1 VSQTQDPI
9 TVSTGAASTAPAAGQ
24 RAADVLTVSDVSVGF
39 DLPGGGR
46 REVFTN
52 LSFNARP
59 GEMVVVVGKSG
70 GGKTTLLK
78 LLVGLVRPDS
88 GVVEVLEAA
97 PAAARSHMG
106 VMLARDALIPSR
118 NARRNVEFG
127 LELRGVPRHRRRE
140 VAMRYLHM
148 MELGHAEHMWP
159 WQLSH
164 GMRQRVALART
175 WALNAD
181 ILLLDEPFAALDAQ
195 TRERMQ
201 MGFLNLWAEEPR
213 TVVFVTHDLEE
224 AILLG
229 DRVVVIGDGKAIAD
243 IEVPMGRPRDRTNVM
258 EDAGC
263 RAAAAELRRL
273 IL

>member
-1 VSQTQDPI
+1 VS
-9 TVSTGAASTAPAAGQ
+9 GAPVHTTTALA
-24 RAADVLTVSDVSVGF
+24 VSDVSVGF
-39 DLPGGGR
+39 NLPGGGR
-46 REVFTN
+46 RQVFTD
-52 LSFNARP
+52 LSFGAKP

-78 LLVGLVRPDS
+78 LLVGLVKPDS
-88 GVVEVLEAA
+88 GRVEVLDTT
-97 PAAARSHMG
+97 PVAARSRMG
-106 VMLARDALIPSR
+106 IMLARDALIPSR
-118 NARRNVEFG
+118 SARRNVEFG
-127 LELRGVPRHRRRE
+127 LELRGIPRRQRRS
-140 VAMRYLHM
+140 VAMHYLEM
-148 MELGHAEHMWP
+148 MELGHAEQMWP

-175 WALNAD
+175 WALKAD

-201 MGFLNLWAEEPR
+201 LGFMNLWTEDPR

-229 DRVVVIGDGKAIAD
+229 DRVVVIGDGKVLAD
-243 IEVPMGRPRDRTNVM
+243 IPVPTSRPRDRTTVM
-258 EDAGC
+258 EDPVC
-263 RAAAAELRRL
+263 RGIAAQLRRL